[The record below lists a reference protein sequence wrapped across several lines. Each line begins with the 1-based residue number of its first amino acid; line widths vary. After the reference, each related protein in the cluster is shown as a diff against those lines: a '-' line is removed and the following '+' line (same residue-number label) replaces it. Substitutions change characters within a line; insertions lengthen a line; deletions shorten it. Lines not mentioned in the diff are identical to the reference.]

1 MRTTL
6 TIDDHIMKELKEA
19 AHRSGQPLKRVV
31 NNALRAGLGQLK
43 RPIPSKP
50 YRCKTFSMG
59 YPPRVNLDKA
69 LYIATTL
76 EDEEITRKLSL
87 KK

>member
-1 MRTTL
+1 
-6 TIDDHIMKELKEA
+6 MKELKEV

-31 NNALRAGLGQLK
+31 NDALRAGLEQLK
-43 RPIPSKP
+43 KPSPAKP

-59 YPPRVNLDKA
+59 YPPRVDLDKA
-69 LYIATTL
+69 LYIAATL